1 MIKASEQSDK
11 NLIQRAATNVAD
23 VLTGS
28 VDAVV
33 LGGVPALSGAWA
45 LAKALLGNALDL
57 RQQRALEF
65 VEAINND
72 PSTFT
77 QEIVSSEAFQDGFV
91 IALTEYIK
99 IRNFLKRRIALK
111 IFKEFTASGDKV
123 EFPLERF
130 YDTLSKLS
138 TSGIKTLGFIKSE
151 ILPMREQG
159 IKDDLATKNL
169 GTEKPYEWWY
179 EQNLKSEPVSTY
191 FNQWIYD
198 RYHPRSKAVKDSL
211 NNGEEIQDTKLL
223 GEVFDVER
231 DISERM
237 NAPLAELEYL
247 GLIKWVNDPKNGGLG
262 WGGGG
267 ATAWALTS
275 FAYEFIEFIE
285 DAPETPTTD
294 AVI

>member
-1 MIKASEQSDK
+1 MTHTDKQSDK
-11 NLIQRAATNVAD
+11 NLIKRTATNAGDVVAG
-23 VLTGS
+23 TI
-28 VDAVV
+28 DAVV

-45 LAKALLGNALDL
+45 LAKALLGNSLDL

-65 VEAINND
+65 IEAINNN
-72 PSTFT
+72 PTVFT
-77 QEIVSSEAFQDGFV
+77 QEVVNSEAFQDGFV
-91 IALTEYIK
+91 VALTEHIK

-111 IFKEFTASGDKV
+111 IFEEFVESNDKV

-138 TSGIKTLGFIKSE
+138 SSSIKTLGFIKSE

-198 RYHPRSKAVKDSL
+198 RYHPSSKAVKDRV

-223 GEVFDVER
+223 GEVFDIER
-231 DISERM
+231 DVSERM
-237 NAPLAELEYL
+237 NSPLAELEYL
-247 GLIKWVNDPKNGGLG
+247 GLIRWVNDPKNGGLG

-267 ATAWALTS
+267 ATAWALTG

-285 DAPETPTTD
+285 NAPDDIT
-294 AVI
+294 